1 MLFGKNM
8 LDMKQAPKGSLRNK
22 TIFAAILRS
31 TANLSRQLCHEL
43 RCKACRAFS
52 CQ

>member
-8 LDMKQAPKGSLRNK
+8 LDMKRAPKGSLRDK
-22 TIFAAILRS
+22 TVFAATLRS
-31 TANLSRQLCHEL
+31 TPNSRRQLCHEL
-43 RCKACRAFS
+43 RCKAWRAFS